1 MGESKATKYSAVI
14 VALFIIGVIIKL
26 TKPVLFPFLLALFVS
41 YAIAPVID
49 ILVKIRVPRLMALV
63 LVVTLIFAVFYLLG
77 LLLYA
82 SASSFMEVLP
92 QYNSKLT
99 SLVQDLT
106 EVLNHLPFKVD
117 VPSLISQFNV
127 DKVAGLLLGTVGSFF
142 SFLGNL
148 LLVVV
153 FIIFILAGQ
162 EKLTK
167 KIILAFPEERANQ
180 IVLILGSINGQI
192 QKYLAVKTFLSLI
205 NGLLVFLILLLFK
218 VDFALLLG
226 FLTFILNFI
235 PSFGS
240 IIATLV
246 PTLVAF
252 LQYGNSM
259 VPLWVLLSIALTD
272 AILGNFVDPKLMG
285 HSLNLSPLLVLVT
298 LLFWAW
304 LWGIAGMVLAV
315 PILAVMKI
323 VLENIPA
330 LKSWAVLM
338 SK

>member
-14 VALFIIGVIIKL
+14 VASFIIGVIIKL

>member
-1 MGESKATKYSAVI
+1 MSEAKAIKYSLVLIAFFV
-14 VALFIIGVIIKL
+14 VGLVVKL
-26 TKPVLFPFLLALFVS
+26 AKPVLFPFLLALFIS
-41 YAIAPVID
+41 YAISPIID
-49 ILVKIRVPRLMALV
+49 GLIKIRVPRVIALTVVV
-63 LVVTLIFAVFYLLG
+63 LLIFALFYLLG

-82 SASSFMEVLP
+82 SASSFMEALP

-106 EVLNHLPFKVD
+106 DFLNHLPFKVD
-117 VPSLISQFNV
+117 VPSLVSQLNV
-127 DKVAGLLLGTVGSFF
+127 DKVASLLLGTVGSFF

-153 FIIFILAGQ
+153 FVLFMLAGRD
-162 EKLTK
+162 KLNE
-167 KIILAFPEERANQ
+167 KIIQAFPEERANQ
-180 IVLILGSINGQI
+180 LVLILGRINGQV
-192 QKYLAVKTFLSLI
+192 QKYLAVKTLLSLI
-205 NGLLVFLILLLFK
+205 NGLAVFLILLLFH

-240 IIATLV
+240 IIATII

-259 VPLWVLLSIALTD
+259 VPLWVLIAIALTD

-285 HSLNLSPLLVLVT
+285 HSLNLSPLLVLFT
-298 LLFWAW
+298 LIFWAW

-315 PILAVMKI
+315 PVLAVVKI
-323 VLENIPA
+323 ILENIPS
-330 LKSWAVLM
+330 LKPWAVLI